1 MAREMKPRRR
11 QIWAYV
17 SAPILIGVAVLIR
30 NALLGKTG
38 GPEPDLLLLAVA
50 IAGALG
56 GFGPAAVAT
65 AVGLLEE
72 IYFQTEPVRT
82 FLVPRHRD
90 QVELAIFV
98 ASGVACQGSPQL
110 IAPGSAKVIAILGSS
125 AWASLSASA

>member
-1 MAREMKPRRR
+1 MKPGWHQAR
-11 QIWAYV
+11 AYV
-17 SAPILIGVAVLIR
+17 AAPILIGVAVLIR

-82 FLVPRHRD
+82 FLVPRMLTSSTSSGRRRYSSTPTTAARCRTRSD
-90 QVELAIFV
+90 SATRRSTRP
-98 ASGVACQGSPQL
+98 ASD
-110 IAPGSAKVIAILGSS
+110 SS
-125 AWASLSASA
+125 